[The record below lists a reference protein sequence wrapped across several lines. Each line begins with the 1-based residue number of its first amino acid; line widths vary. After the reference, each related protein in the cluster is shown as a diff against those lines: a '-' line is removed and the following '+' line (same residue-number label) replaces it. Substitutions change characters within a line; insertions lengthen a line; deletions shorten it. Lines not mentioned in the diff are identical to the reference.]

1 VLESRFG
8 PTILQPTTHP
18 STQPA
23 DERLH
28 PAKDPTVPSPTD
40 GLPELDPVLHAQT
53 RLQLAS
59 VLARLSDGQE
69 LIFPQL
75 QELLGLTA
83 GNLSTHLRRL
93 EEAGYVAVSKA
104 HRDRLP
110 VTGVALTGLGRE
122 RFVRYAQTMRDYLD
136 GSAVDRILAMKEPS

>member
-1 VLESRFG
+1 MANE
-8 PTILQPTTHP
+8 PN
-18 STQPA
+18 
-23 DERLH
+23 
-28 PAKDPTVPSPTD
+28 

-59 VLARLSDGQE
+59 VLARLEDGEE

-75 QELLGLTA
+75 QGLLGLTA

-104 HRDRLP
+104 HRDRVP
-110 VTGVALTGLGRE
+110 VTGVALTTVGRD
-122 RFVRYAQTMRDYLD
+122 RFRTYAATMQGYLN
-136 GSAVDRILAMKEPS
+136 GSAVERIIATEGSR